1 MADISS
7 PTLVD
12 ETPLPDLSQI
22 MDDVDASKPKGE
34 LQDFAET
41 WNKEETAKVSAAAR
55 WSRQYDPDQ
64 YAKAAKLGL
73 GLDPEVGIRQMELLD
88 NKASIAAYGDV
99 FNRAPQLRGYFAERP
114 KELAKANPDELDN
127 LSGISWATQAV
138 PAALQ
143 SAYTSIEAGRAAKR
157 ISLGKGTIY
166 DKAFLA
172 NYQDNRTFGA
182 DGYLS
187 QALVYTAQST
197 PYLFETTKGAMR
209 GSVLFGATGAVGGT
223 AVAPGPGTLAGAL
236 TGALYGSI
244 AGGYLENR
252 ELQANQDL
260 LKFMNMRSEDGKTID
275 PTVAYYASRI
285 TGSISAMLDMVGM
298 GPVLKVFPGSQAFL
312 EQIRGKGMEV
322 ALKTP
327 LFRDALYRLGTN
339 VAEQT
344 GTEVGTEVLQQG
356 VSILGGE
363 LAKANSQGKWDYM
376 SPEEIAQEMA
386 SAGLQAL
393 QVMTLIAPLAS
404 STRFGRDLVE
414 INASKRG
421 HDTLNQVI
429 NKIDGNKLLERDP
442 QLASD
447 LIDRQTNNQK
457 LYIPSQELVQL
468 FQEQGLDRY
477 GPPLPNWRQRLD
489 EALAMGSDVEVSVGE
504 FVSHLGKNPKDNPLL
519 DLVKTDPTGYTR
531 QEIQQYS
538 EVMDQLLLSE
548 AELAQKK
555 GQMPS
560 ERLTAQVE
568 QAFPEIEDLKKQIQ
582 AIGFQQKAVDSYTT
596 MFNAFFQTLAQKTG
610 RTPSDLFNEYGV
622 EVQRGLL
629 GAVQQTPQDNTIFAD
644 KLGRITLAPEGQK
657 STIELFD
664 GHDMSTLLHESGH
677 FFLDTMQ
684 KVKKAAPSLIE
695 DWATIE
701 KHLGIEGDKIT
712 TEQHEKFAKMAE
724 AYFREGKAP
733 EPKLRPIFEQFRGW
747 LKAIYKNIRALG
759 GKVDPEIAKVF
770 DRMFAT
776 DERINAV
783 ALDTAYA
790 PIFQTAEEMG
800 LSPEEY
806 LKYSNLVDK
815 LRHEGQDAARER
827 IQGQTARQA
836 KGWQGEIQKQLQK
849 EAEAKLAEQAPY
861 SHIPELKSGRIKID
875 REAFE
880 KKYSK
885 EAANKFPR
893 EAFAKDGL
901 DPDLV
906 AELLDYPTAD
916 DMVYDFTQ
924 ASPLKEAAKELAQQE
939 MEQRYGEDFNNSG
952 IVDLAV
958 KEEMSQEARLT
969 VLGTELKALS
979 RKNGVETTDFGPK
992 QAAKKLARDS
1002 VYARKFGDLSSG
1014 KAQAAVTHA
1023 ASMKQASILKGD
1035 WAQAA
1040 DWARKQLI
1048 AQALANEVTAAIKAG
1063 NKIRDKAARY
1073 SRTSS
1078 KTIAPAYMEQIRALV
1093 EKYSFAKISG
1103 RALGQIQNL
1112 RSFLDGIEAEGQVT
1126 LQIPDRLLRD
1136 AGKVSY
1142 KELSVEDLLGLGDTL
1157 TNLEHLGRT
1166 ADKIF
1171 KNGQAEV
1178 FAAKK
1183 NDILTALSV
1192 LKKREKKM
1200 KTYTQEERGLMDR
1213 AIAFHA
1219 SLLKPEQ
1226 VIEFLDSGD
1235 IKGPMMEYVFQPI
1248 TDALNAQNE
1257 LSAEYNKKIMD
1268 IFEDIPANH
1277 LMEEISIP
1285 SQERKF
1291 TREEIYATA
1300 LNTGNESSRKKLLEG
1315 ELWSEAQLNDILAH
1329 MDKPDW
1335 DRVQKVWDVLEDL
1348 WPKIAAL
1355 EKRLTGVAPKREEAR
1370 AFSTMHGDYKGGYYP
1385 VVYDFKTRRGVALI
1399 KDVTPVDKQFAN
1411 GLFSNE
1417 FTRPGTNH
1425 KYTVKRT
1432 RTAKPINLS
1441 LGVLPAHV
1449 QTVIHDLTHREAIR
1463 SAYKILW
1470 DPEIQR
1476 AIEDVEGHEVYKN
1489 LQEWL
1494 KSVATERHNDQD
1506 ATAKIVSKIRTG
1518 LTIYGLGYR
1527 LSTVMAQGLGLF
1539 PALTRVNK
1547 SSMINAIG
1555 QLAKHPQKTWD
1566 FISENSVEMRHRM
1579 NQQDRDIRQAVTDI
1593 TRKRN
1598 PLDWFKLH
1606 AFTWI
1611 GYLDRGVSSAV
1622 WLSAY
1627 GEYIQAHPSER
1638 DLAIRSADR
1647 AVRLTQGT
1655 GNVKDMAQ
1663 IMNSKSELNR
1673 LFTMFYSGFSAQY
1686 NLQVDLTRKTRRDIE
1701 AGDWRTVALQ
1711 RLPQWMYLVVIPAIL
1726 GAWITGDTPDK
1737 DESVGW
1743 WASRKALLYPMASV
1757 PFVRDIAGAID
1768 TGFDYKM
1775 SPISRVGDSSVK
1787 ALRELFKMTDED
1799 KEFDMRKFIKP
1810 AAEVGSIAL
1819 GLPTGQ
1825 AISTIDNLWQGLEKR
1840 DLKAKDLFFRR
1851 NRP

>member
-1 MADISS
+1 M
-7 PTLVD
+7 
-12 ETPLPDLSQI
+12 
-22 MDDVDASKPKGE
+22 
-34 LQDFAET
+34 
-41 WNKEETAKVSAAAR
+41 
-55 WSRQYDPDQ
+55 
-64 YAKAAKLGL
+64 
-73 GLDPEVGIRQMELLD
+73 
-88 NKASIAAYGDV
+88 
-99 FNRAPQLRGYFAERP
+99 
-114 KELAKANPDELDN
+114 
-127 LSGISWATQAV
+127 
-138 PAALQ
+138 
-143 SAYTSIEAGRAAKR
+143 
-157 ISLGKGTIY
+157 
-166 DKAFLA
+166 
-172 NYQDNRTFGA
+172 
-182 DGYLS
+182 
-187 QALVYTAQST
+187 
-197 PYLFETTKGAMR
+197 
-209 GSVLFGATGAVGGT
+209 
-223 AVAPGPGTLAGAL
+223 
-236 TGALYGSI
+236 
-244 AGGYLENR
+244 
-252 ELQANQDL
+252 
-260 LKFMNMRSEDGKTID
+260 
-275 PTVAYYASRI
+275 
-285 TGSISAMLDMVGM
+285 
-298 GPVLKVFPGSQAFL
+298 
-312 EQIRGKGMEV
+312 
-322 ALKTP
+322 
-327 LFRDALYRLGTN
+327 
-339 VAEQT
+339 
-344 GTEVGTEVLQQG
+344 
-356 VSILGGE
+356 
-363 LAKANSQGKWDYM
+363 
-376 SPEEIAQEMA
+376 
-386 SAGLQAL
+386 
-393 QVMTLIAPLAS
+393 
-404 STRFGRDLVE
+404 
-414 INASKRG
+414 
-421 HDTLNQVI
+421 
-429 NKIDGNKLLERDP
+429 
-442 QLASD
+442 
-447 LIDRQTNNQK
+447 
-457 LYIPSQELVQL
+457 
-468 FQEQGLDRY
+468 
-477 GPPLPNWRQRLD
+477 
-489 EALAMGSDVEVSVGE
+489 
-504 FVSHLGKNPKDNPLL
+504 
-519 DLVKTDPTGYTR
+519 
-531 QEIQQYS
+531 
-538 EVMDQLLLSE
+538 
-548 AELAQKK
+548 
-555 GQMPS
+555 
-560 ERLTAQVE
+560 
-568 QAFPEIEDLKKQIQ
+568 
-582 AIGFQQKAVDSYTT
+582 
-596 MFNAFFQTLAQKTG
+596 
-610 RTPSDLFNEYGV
+610 
-622 EVQRGLL
+622 
-629 GAVQQTPQDNTIFAD
+629 
-644 KLGRITLAPEGQK
+644 
-657 STIELFD
+657 
-664 GHDMSTLLHESGH
+664 
-677 FFLDTMQ
+677 
-684 KVKKAAPSLIE
+684 
-695 DWATIE
+695 
-701 KHLGIEGDKIT
+701 
-712 TEQHEKFAKMAE
+712 
-724 AYFREGKAP
+724 
-733 EPKLRPIFEQFRGW
+733 FEQFRSW
-747 LKAIYKNIRALG
+747 LKTLYQNIRKLG

-800 LSPEEY
+800 LTPEEY
-806 LKYSNLVDK
+806 LRYSNLVDK
-815 LRHEGQDAARER
+815 LRHEGQDSARER
-827 IQGQTARQA
+827 IQGQVARQA

-885 EAANKFPR
+885 EAAKKFPR

-901 DPDLV
+901 DPDLA

-992 QAAKKLARDS
+992 QMAKKLARDS
-1002 VYARKFGDLSSG
+1002 VYARKFGDLSSS

-1023 ASMKQASILKGD
+1023 ASMKQASIVKGD
-1035 WAQAA
+1035 WARAA
-1040 DWARKQLI
+1040 DWSRKQLI

-1103 RALGQIQNL
+1103 RALRQIQDL

-1136 AGKVSY
+1136 AGRVSY

-1171 KNGQAEV
+1171 KNGQAEI

-1183 NDILTALSV
+1183 NDILTALSI

-1200 KTYTQEERGLMDR
+1200 KTYTQEERSLMDR

-1441 LGVLPAHV
+1441 LGVLPAHI

-1476 AIEDVEGHEVYKN
+1476 GIEDVEGHEVYKN

-1627 GEYIQAHPSER
+1627 GEYIKANPSER
-1638 DLAIRSADR
+1638 ELAIRSADR

-1757 PFVRDIAGAID
+1757 PFIRDVAGAID

-1787 ALRELFKMTDED
+1787 ALRELLKMTDED
-1799 KEFDMRKFIKP
+1799 KQFDMRKFIKP

-1825 AISTIDNLWQGLEKR
+1825 AISTMDNLWQGLEKR

-1851 NRP
+1851 NR